1 MVKTKKPSPKSRPRT
16 GKTPQEKIQE
26 LTRKNTRLQRKV
38 EEFREKARQFEEIIR
53 FEKVLSEIST
63 RLVHLLAD
71 QIEREIE
78 LGLRRVVKFLGVD
91 RGSVYIFSG
100 DRTRI
105 FRKYFWGMEG
115 IPESAPVLED
125 QKFPWLSKKLQKG
138 EMLVIPRVDDLPPEA
153 AKDREELKKFRN
165 LSSLVIPLAVG
176 KNVFGAVTF
185 GAVRAER
192 NWPGGLIQRVRL
204 VGEIFAS
211 ALARKQSEEALRQAE
226 LEYRMVA
233 EFPYDWEY
241 WSNPDGTIRYM
252 SPSCRRITG
261 YSPDEFVNHPSLIRE
276 IILPI
281 DRGAWDQHF
290 RESRRGVLS
299 HEIQFRIRKPD
310 GQVRWIEHACQSV
323 RSPQGEFLGYRVSN
337 RDVTERR
344 MAEEAARKK
353 DESLAE
359 AQRIAHMG
367 NWHWNI
373 ETNELAWSDEVYRI
387 FGLHPQEFG
396 ATYNAFLEFVHAGDR
411 EAVKEAVTRS
421 LADPS
426 ILYGIEHRIVRPDH
440 SERIV
445 HERGEV
451 TFDDGGRPIRMIGTV
466 QDITER
472 KQAEQMLQRS
482 QEELRRLSVQLLSV
496 QEEER
501 KRIARELHDGI
512 GQSLSAMKFLLEN
525 RLHWMEKNFPP
536 GNLRDLESMV
546 PMIQNAIEEVRRI
559 QSDLRPPILDDLGI
573 LATISWFCREYQGIY
588 GSIRVQRQLEVEE
601 DEVPPPLKT
610 VIYRVLQEAMNNVAK
625 HSQATKILLSLRKVN
640 DCLELVIQDNGV
652 GVELDRI
659 ISRKSEKYGFGL
671 SSMRERTELSGGFF
685 SVQSGKGKGTTI
697 QASWKVAAE
706 A

>member
-1 MVKTKKPSPKSRPRT
+1 M
-16 GKTPQEKIQE
+16 
-26 LTRKNTRLQRKV
+26 QRRV
-38 EEFREKARQFEEIIR
+38 EEFREKGRQFEEMIR

-63 RLVHLLAD
+63 RLVHLPAD

-125 QKFPWLSKKLQKG
+125 QKFPWLSRKLQKG
-138 EMLVIPRVDDLPPEA
+138 ELLVIPRVDDLPQEA
-153 AKDREELKKFRN
+153 ARDREELKKFRN

-176 KNVFGAVTF
+176 KNIFGAVTF
-185 GAVRAER
+185 GAVRTER
-192 NWPGGLIQRVRL
+192 NWPAGLIQRVRL

-226 LEYRMVA
+226 LEYRTVA
-233 EFPYDWEY
+233 EFTYDWEY

-261 YSPDEFVNHPSLIRE
+261 YSPDEFVNRPSLIRE

-290 RESRRGVLS
+290 RESRRGVPS

-396 ATYNAFLEFVHAGDR
+396 ATYDAFLEFVHAGDR
-411 EAVKEAVTRS
+411 EAVKQAVTRS

-426 ILYGIEHRIVRPDH
+426 IPYGIEHRVVRPDH

-472 KQAEQMLQRS
+472 KRAEELIQRS

-525 RLHWMEKNFPP
+525 RLHWMEKNSPP

-625 HSQATKILLSLRKVN
+625 HSQATKILLSLRKVD

-697 QASWKVAAE
+697 QASWKVAGE

>member
-1 MVKTKKPSPKSRPRT
+1 VKTKKTSPKSRPRT
-16 GKTPQEKIQE
+16 GKTPQEKIGE
-26 LTRKNTRLQRKV
+26 LTRKNARLQRKV
-38 EEFREKARQFEEIIR
+38 EEFREKGRQFEEMIR

-63 RLVHLLAD
+63 RLVHLPAD

-125 QKFPWLSKKLQKG
+125 QKFPWLSRKLQKG
-138 EMLVIPRVDDLPPEA
+138 EMLVIPRVDDLPQEA
-153 AKDREELKKFRN
+153 ARDREELKKFRN

-185 GAVRAER
+185 GAVRIER
-192 NWPGGLIQRVRL
+192 NWPEGLIQRIRL

-211 ALARKQSEEALRQAE
+211 ALSRKQSEEALRQAE

-233 EFPYDWEY
+233 EFTYDWEY

-290 RESRRGVLS
+290 RESRRGVPS

-387 FGLHPQEFG
+387 FGLLPQEFG
-396 ATYNAFLEFVHAGDR
+396 ATYDAFLEFVHPGDR
-411 EAVKEAVTRS
+411 EAVKDAVTRS

-426 ILYGIEHRIVRPDH
+426 ILYGIEHRVVRPDH

-472 KQAEQMLQRS
+472 KRAEELIQRS

-525 RLHWMEKNFPP
+525 RLHWMEKNSPP

-588 GSIRVQRQLEVEE
+588 GSIRVQRRLEVEE

-625 HSQATKILLSLRKVN
+625 HSQATKILLSLRKVD

-697 QASWKVAAE
+697 QASWKVAGE

>member
-1 MVKTKKPSPKSRPRT
+1 
-16 GKTPQEKIQE
+16 
-26 LTRKNTRLQRKV
+26 
-38 EEFREKARQFEEIIR
+38 
-53 FEKVLSEIST
+53 
-63 RLVHLLAD
+63 
-71 QIEREIE
+71 
-78 LGLRRVVKFLGVD
+78 
-91 RGSVYIFSG
+91 
-100 DRTRI
+100 
-105 FRKYFWGMEG
+105 
-115 IPESAPVLED
+115 
-125 QKFPWLSKKLQKG
+125 
-138 EMLVIPRVDDLPPEA
+138 
-153 AKDREELKKFRN
+153 
-165 LSSLVIPLAVG
+165 
-176 KNVFGAVTF
+176 
-185 GAVRAER
+185 
-192 NWPGGLIQRVRL
+192 
-204 VGEIFAS
+204 
-211 ALARKQSEEALRQAE
+211 
-226 LEYRMVA
+226 
-233 EFPYDWEY
+233 
-241 WSNPDGTIRYM
+241 
-252 SPSCRRITG
+252 
-261 YSPDEFVNHPSLIRE
+261 
-276 IILPI
+276 
-281 DRGAWDQHF
+281 
-290 RESRRGVLS
+290 
-299 HEIQFRIRKPD
+299 
-310 GQVRWIEHACQSV
+310 
-323 RSPQGEFLGYRVSN
+323 
-337 RDVTERR
+337 

-396 ATYNAFLEFVHAGDR
+396 ATYDAFLEFVHPGDR
-411 EAVKEAVTRS
+411 EAVKEAVARS

-426 ILYGIEHRIVRPDH
+426 VLYGIEHRVVRPDH

-472 KQAEQMLQRS
+472 KRAEELLQRS

-525 RLHWMEKNFPP
+525 RLHWMEKNFPS

-588 GSIRVQRQLEVEE
+588 GSIRVDRQLEVEE

-625 HSQATKILLSLRKVN
+625 HSQATKILLSLRKVD

-697 QASWKVAAE
+697 QASWKVAGE